1 MPPSENAPPPEV
13 PPPGRRSSEVPRPE
27 TPSSASSGA
36 WSSDAPPSK
45 SPSPTGPAPAPPP
58 ASWQIYSG
66 SRTPHDGITRLP
78 APPPWRTFKGGPP
91 LPTPPGDSGNQ
102 HAAVS
107 YRPSADAVRQVNAA
121 LYLRRPLLVTGAP
134 GTGKSSLAYAVAHEL
149 GLGKVLHWPITSRV
163 TLRDGL
169 YAYDPLTRL
178 YAAERARHD
187 GTRGDASQGCA
198 GQGPAGDGPVGDD
211 IGDYLRLGPLGTA
224 LLPFA
229 RPRVLLVDE
238 IDKSDIDLPNDL
250 LTIFEK
256 GSYELVELARRAA
269 PTARVMTADSTK
281 DRVEI
286 RDGTVTCRAFPLVVM
301 TSNGEREFPP
311 AFLRRC
317 VTVDL
322 KQPATL
328 DELTA
333 IVREHLGPVVG
344 DGTGVLP
351 VGVQDVI
358 QRFFDRR
365 SGGLLANDQLLNA
378 IYMCH
383 HAAFTEPPESVARLA
398 DQVMPFL
405 TAEAARSD
413 DA

>member
-1 MPPSENAPPPEV
+1 MPPP
-13 PPPGRRSSEVPRPE
+13 
-27 TPSSASSGA
+27 TPASS
-36 WSSDAPPSK
+36 D
-45 SPSPTGPAPAPPP
+45 PPP
-58 ASWQIYSG
+58 AASPPTSWQIYSG
-66 SRTPHDGITRLP
+66 TRTPHDGITRLP

-91 LPTPPGDSGNQ
+91 LSVPPGDSGNQ

-178 YAAERARHD
+178 YAAERARHGGTGGD
-187 GTRGDASQGCA
+187 GAGDARSGGADGGGAASA
-198 GQGPAGDGPVGDD
+198 GAGDGPAGDD

-333 IVREHLGPVVG
+333 IVREHLDPVVADA
-344 DGTGVLP
+344 DGALP
-351 VGVQDVI
+351 AGIEDVI

-383 HAAFTEPPESVARLA
+383 HAALTEPPESVAKLA